1 MAGTSTKSKL
11 ISGVVWN
18 TLEKVL
24 VKGASFVIGVILA
37 RLLAPDDYGL
47 LGMLAVFISIS
58 QVFIESGFAKALI
71 QKKDCNDVDYSTAF
85 YANIIISILVYWV
98 MFGIAPLVAKFYE
111 EPLLKDLLRVLS
123 INFVIGSINI
133 VQRANLMAKVDFKS
147 LAKINFWGTLF
158 GGLVGILMAYG
169 DLGVWALVGQTIG
182 STLIMLFLFPI
193 YSKWHPIWVFS
204 KDSFKALFGFG
215 SKLLAT
221 GVVSVIFNNISTVAI
236 GKYYNSAQLGFY
248 TRATQFSTFFSNVL
262 YEVIGTVTF
271 PVLSQL
277 QDEEARMVALYKK
290 SLFYTFL
297 VTAPIMVMVTLLAKP
312 LILVLLTDKWLP
324 SVVLLQYLCLARLFT
339 PLSAI
344 NMNILNAI
352 GRSDLFMKVDF
363 IKIPLLLII
372 LVITI
377 PMGVEAIVIGDL
389 IGTGICFFI
398 NAYYPGKLF
407 GYGAI
412 EQLKDWYRI
421 IIAVLIMTISV
432 VAIVLWMS
440 NPWLQLCIG
449 GLCGVLVYLLSCY
462 MLGVVDKN
470 TVKELLH

>member
-1 MAGTSTKSKL
+1 MSGSSAKSKL
-11 ISGVVWN
+11 INGVVWN
-18 TLEKVL
+18 TLEKIL
-24 VKGASFVIGVILA
+24 VKGASFIIGIVLA
-37 RLLAPDDYGL
+37 RLLAPKDYGL

-85 YANIIISILVYWV
+85 FTNIIISILVYMV
-98 MFGIAPLVAKFYE
+98 MFVIAPLVARFYE

-123 INFVIGSINI
+123 INFVLGSLNI
-133 VQRANLMAKVDFKS
+133 VQRANLMVKVDFKS

-158 GGLVGILMAYG
+158 GGIIGIIMAYSG
-169 DLGVWALVGQTIG
+169 FGVWALVAQTIG
-182 STLIMLFLFPI
+182 STLIMLLLFPI
-193 YSKWHPIWVFS
+193 YSKWHPLWIFS

-215 SKLLAT
+215 SKLLAS
-221 GVVSVIFNNISTVAI
+221 GVVSVVFNNISTIAI
-236 GKYYNSAQLGFY
+236 GKYYNSTQLGYY

-277 QDEEARMVALYKK
+277 QDEEERMVALYKK
-290 SLFYTFL
+290 SLFYTFF
-297 VTAPIMVMVTLLAKP
+297 VTAPIMVMVALLAKP
-312 LILVLLTDKWLP
+312 LVLVLLTDKWLP
-324 SVVLLQYLCLARLFT
+324 CVVLLQILCLARLFT

-363 IKIPLLLII
+363 IKVPLLLII
-372 LVITI
+372 LLITI
-377 PMGVEAIVIGDL
+377 PMGVKAIVIGDL

-407 GYGAI
+407 GYGAMM
-412 EQLKDWYRI
+412 QLKDWI
-421 IIAVLIMTISV
+421 KIMLAVLFMTIV
-432 VAIVLWMS
+432 IILILFLFHNAWI
-440 NPWLQLCIG
+440 QLLLG
-449 GLCGVLVYLLSCY
+449 GLCGIIVYLFSSY
-462 MLGVVDKN
+462 MLGVIDKN
-470 TVKELLH
+470 TIRDLRK